1 MTWLANIFG
10 TSDYLVRDPY
20 RKLVVGIAHA
30 WFGAYLIK
38 NGVEMW
44 VVLVGYLGKEII
56 FDMAC
61 VFFSGVRSK
70 LLHRIWVDRH
80 LVADSAV
87 DWVFTWLGAASVFYG
102 DTMFDHAVL
111 AVGASYFVAGK
122 VYDKRA

>member
-1 MTWLANIFG
+1 MTFLE
-10 TSDYLVRDPY
+10 SDHLERDPY

-56 FDMAC
+56 FDMAR

-70 LLHRIWVDRH
+70 MLHRMWVDRR

-102 DTMFDHAVL
+102 NTMFDHAVL
-111 AVGASYFVAGK
+111 AVGTAYFVAGK
-122 VYDKRA
+122 VNGKRT